1 MNIFLL
7 ISIALLFTY
16 FLGKFLEKAHIPW
29 IFASLL
35 FGVGLAVYNPFEI
48 ITSSG
53 AFNFLAQLGMY
64 FLLFIV
70 GFEINIKKL
79 KHQGKFIIKVS
90 TFTLLLSIVLGI
102 FVVKYFFDVSWLV
115 SLLVSVSFATVGEA
129 ILVPILDKL
138 KMINTKI
145 GQSIIGVGTIDDVVE
160 ILALLL
166 TTLLIGSRVDNGF
179 IIAGSLIILSL
190 LTFGFTKLGNQG
202 HKFHFSNIQTLFFI
216 IIAVFFFFIGVGEIA
231 DAAPLAALLAGVSL
245 QTFISDKRLELIDDE
260 IKSVTYGIFAPIFFL
275 WIGLSI
281 DVQALQSNFLVILA
295 IVVVSALAKIIA
307 SVLARGKNM
316 NVRESVLLG
325 IGLSVRFSTGIV
337 IVKIFLDS
345 GFIDERLYSTII
357 ASSVVF
363 TLLVPF
369 VFSKLLNNWKKHIS
383 IE

>member
-79 KHQGKFIIKVS
+79 KNQGKFIIKVS

-179 IIAGSLIILSL
+179 IIAGALIILSL

-281 DVQALQSNFLVILA
+281 DVQVLQSNFLVILA

-369 VFSKLLNNWKKHIS
+369 VFSKLLNTWKEHIA